1 MFKFHAKIPKVGE
14 IRKPG
19 TMFLALLFYTYNVL
33 ESAQIGYF
41 YVDFT
46 ILLIEAAY
54 ILSEILSVTLAAM
67 LHCPRIYMA
76 MDRIMI
82 ETLLQAIL
90 QQVEQPK
97 KDLEHNL
104 RALLNEAVSKM
115 DLVSKEELERQRTA
129 LNNANQRLNEL
140 LKQVEELEEKSRLKI
155 STTTVHKRHENNK
168 NNALYWNNNMS
179 FAKIYTRGLLG
190 LHAPLIEVEVHVS
203 SGMPSSPL
211 WGFLKPQS
219 GKVRIGFDQLF

>member
-1 MFKFHAKIPKVGE
+1 
-14 IRKPG
+14 
-19 TMFLALLFYTYNVL
+19 
-33 ESAQIGYF
+33 
-41 YVDFT
+41 
-46 ILLIEAAY
+46 
-54 ILSEILSVTLAAM
+54 M

-129 LNNANQRLNEL
+129 LNNANQHLNEL
-140 LKQVEELEEKSRLKI
+140 LKQVEELEEKI
-155 STTTVHKRHENNK
+155 SIKK
-168 NNALYWNNNMS
+168 
-179 FAKIYTRGLLG
+179 
-190 LHAPLIEVEVHVS
+190 
-203 SGMPSSPL
+203 
-211 WGFLKPQS
+211 
-219 GKVRIGFDQLF
+219 